1 MKITI
6 ESFDNNSYVVTFEK
20 NEYVID
26 WKINLGDGPLPD
38 WTSVVQGILE
48 LDNPVKESNDNID
61 NKLTSNYHTGDSL
74 NEDTM
79 KAAHMESETA
89 RWIESFKSIF

>member
-6 ESFDNNSYVVTFEK
+6 ESFDDNSYVVTFEK

-26 WKINLGDGPLPD
+26 WKTELNAWRIQKGYTSKPLNINLGDGPLPD

-48 LDNPVKESNDNID
+48 LDNPVKESNDKVD
-61 NKLTSNYHTGDSL
+61 NKLTSNYQIGMRRFL
-74 NEDTM
+74 
-79 KAAHMESETA
+79 
-89 RWIESFKSIF
+89 R